1 MEIAQQIT
9 GYAIGLFD
17 VVGASQLPSGEG
29 LLIVGLESTPNRN
42 LDDFGHRDGD
52 FHLYG
57 FETFVSCKLESLLAV
72 IHGEGFSAEL
82 IGEYGYPRHKEA
94 DLKEEA
100 IRAGIGRRGKS
111 TLVLHP
117 KFGPWLRF
125 MGIRT
130 DAPLEPLIVSIPIKG
145 NDPICDGCSICI
157 DVCPVKALEPYTM
170 PDRSLCLS
178 NISIMAEENGRLVP
192 CDLCLSRCPA
202 GKK

>member
-9 GYAIGLFD
+9 DYALGLFD
-17 VVGASQLPSGEG
+17 VVGASQLPSGDG

-42 LDDFGHRDGD
+42 LDDFGRLNGD

-57 FETFVSCKLESLLAV
+57 FEKFVSCKLESLLAV
-72 IHGEGFSAEL
+72 IHGKGFSAEL
-82 IGEYGYPRHKEA
+82 VGKCGYPLKKEVN
-94 DLKEEA
+94 LKDEA
-100 IRAGIGRRGKS
+100 LRAGIGRRGKN

-130 DAPLEPLIVSIPIKG
+130 NAPLESLIVPIPIEG
-145 NDPICDGCSICI
+145 NDPACDGCSICI
-157 DVCPVKALEPYTM
+157 DVCPVKALEPYSM
-170 PDRSLCLS
+170 PDRTLCLS
-178 NISIMAEENGRLVP
+178 NSSLMTEENGRLVP

>member
-1 MEIAQQIT
+1 MEIAQQIAD
-9 GYAIGLFD
+9 YAIGLFD
-17 VVGASQLPSGEG
+17 VVGASQLPSGDG

-42 LDDFGHRDGD
+42 LDDFGYLDGD

-57 FETFVSCKLESLLAV
+57 FERFVSCKLESLLAV
-72 IHGEGFSAEL
+72 IQGKGFSAEL
-82 IGEYGYPRHKEA
+82 VGKYGYPRKKEVN
-94 DLKEEA
+94 LKVEA
-100 IRAGIGRRGKS
+100 LRAGIGRRGKS

-125 MGIRT
+125 MSIRT
-130 DAPLEPLIVSIPIKG
+130 DAPLEALTDSMSDEAKAPVC
-145 NDPICDGCSICI
+145 NGCSICI
-157 DVCPVKALEPYTM
+157 DICPVRVLEPYNM

-178 NISIMAEENGRLVP
+178 NINLMAEEAGRLVP